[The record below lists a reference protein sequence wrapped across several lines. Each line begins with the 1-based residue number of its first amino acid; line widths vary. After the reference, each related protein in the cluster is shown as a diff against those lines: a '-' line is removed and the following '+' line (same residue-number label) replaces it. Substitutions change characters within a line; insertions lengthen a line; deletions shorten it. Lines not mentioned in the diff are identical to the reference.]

1 MNTEEISTLTE
12 DKAVINDRERVL
24 ADYRM
29 AMVSRHASLIGR
41 KEVFMGKA
49 KFGIFGDGKELA
61 QLAMARY
68 FEPGDFRSGYYRD
81 QTFMFAIGELS
92 VQEYFAQLYAHADV
106 EAEPASGGRLMNGHF
121 ATRSLNADGSWKNL
135 MEIKNSTADISPT
148 AAQMPKLLGLAY
160 ASKLYKENEGLHGY
174 KQFSNKG
181 NEVAWGTIGNASTA
195 EGMFFE
201 TFNAGG
207 VLQVPMI
214 ISVWDDD
221 YGISVTNEYQI
232 TKTSISAAL
241 EGFRRDNGT
250 AGYEIFVVKGWDYEA
265 LIHTYKKAAKI
276 ARDEHVPVLI
286 HVIEMT
292 QPQGHSTSG
301 SHERYKSKERLQWE
315 AEYDC
320 IPQFRKYIVE
330 NGIADPEDLDRIDQ
344 ETKREVRESKD
355 KAWKAFSA
363 SIKNELDTAVGLI
376 RKAAGKCQNHEEISQ
391 LAQELQQTINPIRMD
406 VISTVRKVLL
416 LMRHDS
422 VEVKADLQK
431 WYKTQQQ
438 LNDERYGSHLYSESE
453 FRASTIEGIPV
464 EYEEEAGM
472 VDGREVLKACFDEL
486 LARDPRV
493 FAIGEDVGKIG
504 DVNQAFA
511 GLQAKYGELRVTD
524 TGIREV
530 SIIGQGIGAALRGLR
545 PITEIQYLDYLIYA
559 LMTLSD
565 DLACLHYRTKGGQK
579 APLIVRTR
587 GHRLEGVWHSGSPI
601 GMILSSLR
609 GILLCVPRNMTQA
622 AGMYNTLMEA
632 DEPAIMIEVLN
643 GYRLKEKMPAN
654 IGTFKVPLGKAE
666 ILRKGTD
673 ITVVTYGAMCRIVKE
688 AAKQLATVG
697 IELEVIDVQTLI
709 PFDLD
714 QTILKSIQKTNRVIF
729 ADEDVPGGA
738 SAFMMQQVIE
748 GQKAYYYLDAKP
760 TTLSAKE
767 HRPAYSSD
775 GDYFSKP
782 SVDDVIE
789 KAYAIMHESDPVKFP
804 QLF

>member
-1 MNTEEISTLTE
+1 MRKLL
-12 DKAVINDRERVL
+12 DQ
-24 ADYRM
+24 
-29 AMVSRHASLIGR
+29 MVSDR
-41 KEVFMGKA
+41 
-49 KFGIFGDGKELA
+49 
-61 QLAMARY
+61 
-68 FEPGDFRSGYYRD
+68 
-81 QTFMFAIGELS
+81 
-92 VQEYFAQLYAHADV
+92 
-106 EAEPASGGRLMNGHF
+106 
-121 ATRSLNADGSWKNL
+121 
-135 MEIKNSTADISPT
+135 PT
-148 AAQMPKLLGLAY
+148 AAQMPKLVGLAY
-160 ASKLYKENEGLHGY
+160 ASKLYKENEALHGF
-174 KQFSNKG
+174 KEFSNKG
-181 NEVAWGTIGNASTA
+181 NEIAWGTIGNASTA

-221 YGISVTNEYQI
+221 YGISVTNDFQI
-232 TKTSISAAL
+232 TKSSISEAL
-241 EGFRRDNGT
+241 EGFRRDGDKQ
-250 AGYEIFVVKGWDYEA
+250 GYEILVVKGWDYEA
-265 LIHTYKKAAKI
+265 LMWTYHKAAKI
-276 ARDEHVPVLI
+276 AREEHVPVLI
-286 HVIEMT
+286 HVTEMT

-301 SHERYKSKERLQWE
+301 SHERYKSKERLEWE

-320 IPQFRKYIVE
+320 IPQFRKYIIE
-330 NGIADPEDLDRIDQ
+330 NGFADTEELDKIDQ
-344 ETKREVRESKD
+344 ETKKEVRESKE
-355 KAWKAFSA
+355 KAWSA
-363 SIKNELDTAVGLI
+363 LSSSIKEELDAAAGLI
-376 RKAAGKCQNHEEISQ
+376 RKAAGKSQNREELSQ
-391 LAQELQQTINPIRMD
+391 LAQELQQTLNPIRMD

-416 LMRHDS
+416 LMRHDP
-422 VEVKADLQK
+422 VEVKTELLK
-431 WYKTQQQ
+431 WYKEQQ
-438 LNDERYGSHLYSESE
+438 LQNKDRYSSHLYSESE
-453 FRASTIEGIPV
+453 FKATAI
-464 EYEEEAGM
+464 EEEPVQYDEEALM
-472 VDGREVLKACFDEL
+472 VDGREVLRACFDAL

-530 SIIGQGIGAALRGLR
+530 SIIGQGVGAALRGLR

-579 APLIVRTR
+579 APLIIRTR

-654 IGTFKVPLGKAE
+654 VGTFKVPLGKAE
-666 ILRKGTD
+666 ILRKGSD
-673 ITVVTYGAMCRIVKE
+673 ITIVTYGAMCRIVVE
-688 AAKQLATVG
+688 AAQQLAAVG

-748 GQKAYYYLDAKP
+748 GQKAYFYLDAEP
-760 TTLSAKE
+760 TTLAANE

-789 KAYAIMHESDPVKFP
+789 KAYAIMHEVDPVKFP
-804 QLF
+804 SLF